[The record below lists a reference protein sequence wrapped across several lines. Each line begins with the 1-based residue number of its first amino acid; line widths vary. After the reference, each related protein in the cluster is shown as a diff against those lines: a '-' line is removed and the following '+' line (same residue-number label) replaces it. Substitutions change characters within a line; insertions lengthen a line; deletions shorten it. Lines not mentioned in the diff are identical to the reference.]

1 VLARSLP
8 ALSCTPPQTQRAPM
22 RGTQTATTPHSSRI
36 ERHTV
41 RGFRRRAH
49 EPHATRTTQP
59 SVSHH
64 LISSNDLLHF
74 FFCVA
79 VATLSAILLVCNS
92 LFSFSQKFNAP
103 PRNQRKSSMHLREPR
118 TPKTLC
124 VRDHILHSISTESST
139 STDMYRCLNSLDNR
153 PNLEDDPKTIGFWR
167 VGTNLFRIS
176 AF

>member
-1 VLARSLP
+1 MTQAIASDRLCGCVFLHDRRSSP
-8 ALSCTPPQTQRAPM
+8 TSRTQHAPRSQAM
-22 RGTQTATTPHSSRI
+22 
-36 ERHTV
+36 
-41 RGFRRRAH
+41 
-49 EPHATRTTQP
+49 
-59 SVSHH
+59 SHH
-64 LISSNDLLHF
+64 LTSSNNLLHF

-103 PRNQRKSSMHLREPR
+103 PRNQRNSSMHLREPR

-124 VRDHILHSISTESST
+124 VRDHILQSISTESST

-153 PNLEDDPKTIGFWR
+153 PNLEDDPKTIGFCR

>member
-1 VLARSLP
+1 MTTGEESTTKPVLARSLP

-103 PRNQRKSSMHLREPR
+103 PRNQRKSSGAPEGTEDSKDFVR
-118 TPKTLC
+118 T
-124 VRDHILHSISTESST
+124 
-139 STDMYRCLNSLDNR
+139 R
-153 PNLEDDPKTIGFWR
+153 PHPTVYFH
-167 VGTNLFRIS
+167 
-176 AF
+176 